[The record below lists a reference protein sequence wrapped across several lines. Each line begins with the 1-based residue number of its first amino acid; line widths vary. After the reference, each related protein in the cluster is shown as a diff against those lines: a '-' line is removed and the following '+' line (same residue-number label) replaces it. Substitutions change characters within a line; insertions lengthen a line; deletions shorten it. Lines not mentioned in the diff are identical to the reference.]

1 MKTGASHQVEIRKA
15 KRRKRRHVRHPISRI
30 DVAPMVGLALIL
42 LIMFLVAGPYLGG
55 AGAGLRGSALQPG
68 GAADASGQTLSI
80 TVKADG
86 TIFLQDGEVAFEDLV
101 PKLRALS
108 ETFGRR
114 QVFVR
119 GDPATPYENVA
130 GVLALV
136 RLAGL
141 DVTLITEP
149 ARQN

>member
-1 MKTGASHQVEIRKA
+1 MGTPQQSESRIA
-15 KRRKRRHVRHPISRI
+15 KRRKRRHVRRPISRI
-30 DVAPMVGLALIL
+30 DVSPMVGLALIL
-42 LIMFLVAGPYLGG
+42 LIMFMVAGPYLSGG
-55 AGAGLRGSALQPG
+55 AGLPSSALQPTG
-68 GAADASGQTLSI
+68 SANAASDTLSI

-86 TIFLQDGEVAFEDLV
+86 KILLQDTEVAFADLV

-108 ETFGRR
+108 ETFGTG

-119 GDPATPYENVA
+119 GDRATPYEDVA
-130 GVLALV
+130 EVLALV

-149 ARQN
+149 VRQP

>member
-1 MKTGASHQVEIRKA
+1 
-15 KRRKRRHVRHPISRI
+15 
-30 DVAPMVGLALIL
+30 MVGLALIL
-42 LIMFLVAGPYLGG
+42 LIMFMVASPYLGG
-55 AGAGLRGSALQPG
+55 TAGFRGSALQPDG
-68 GAADASGQTLSI
+68 SGNAERNALSI

-86 TIFLQDGEVAFEDLV
+86 TIFLQDGEVAFADLV

-108 ETFGRR
+108 ETFGTG

-119 GDPATPYENVA
+119 GDRATPYEDVA
-130 GVLALV
+130 EVLALV

-149 ARQN
+149 VRQP

>member
-1 MKTGASHQVEIRKA
+1 MKTGGPHPSESRKV
-15 KRRKRRHVRHPISRI
+15 KRRKRRHVRRPISRI
-30 DVAPMVGLALIL
+30 DVAPMVGLALVL
-42 LIMFLVAGPYLGG
+42 LIMFMVAGPFLTGG
-55 AGAGLRGSALQPG
+55 VALQPAG
-68 GAADASGQTLSI
+68 GADAERNALSI

-86 TIFLQDGEVAFEDLV
+86 TIFLQDGEVAFADLV

-108 ETFGRR
+108 ETFGTG

-119 GDPATPYENVA
+119 GDRATPYGDVA
-130 GVLALV
+130 EVLALV

-149 ARQN
+149 VRQP

>member
-1 MKTGASHQVEIRKA
+1 MKTCAPQQVETRKA
-15 KRRKRRHVRHPISRI
+15 RRRKRLHVRRPISRI
-30 DVAPMVGLALIL
+30 DVAPLVGLALIL
-42 LIMFLVAGPYLGG
+42 LIIFLVAGPYLGG
-55 AGAGLRGSALQPG
+55 GAGGLPGAALQPAG
-68 GAADASGQTLSI
+68 PDAGAQTLGI

-86 TIFLQDGEVAFEDLV
+86 TIFLQDGEVAFEEVV

-108 ETFGRR
+108 ESFGTR

-119 GDPATPYENVA
+119 GDRATPYEKVA
-130 GVLALV
+130 EILALV

-149 ARQN
+149 VRQP

>member
-1 MKTGASHQVEIRKA
+1 MKTGAPQQIESRKT
-15 KRRKRRHVRHPISRI
+15 KRRKHRHVRRPISRI

-55 AGAGLRGSALQPG
+55 GGGGLPGSALQPTDADG
-68 GAADASGQTLSI
+68 GGQTLSI

-86 TIFLQDGEVAFEDLV
+86 TIFLQDGEVGFEDVV

-108 ETFGRR
+108 ETFGTS

-119 GDPATPYENVA
+119 GDRATPYEKVA
-130 GVLALV
+130 EILALV

-149 ARQN
+149 VRQP

>member
-1 MKTGASHQVEIRKA
+1 MGGSRQSESRIA
-15 KRRKRRHVRHPISRI
+15 KRRKRRHVRRPISRI
-30 DVAPMVGLALIL
+30 DVGPMVGLALIL
-42 LIMFLVAGPYLGG
+42 LIMFMVAGPYLTGS
-55 AGAGLRGSALQPG
+55 AGLPGTALQPTG
-68 GAADASGQTLSI
+68 SANAASDTLSI

-86 TIFLQDGEVAFEDLV
+86 KILLQDSEVSFEDLV

-108 ETFGRR
+108 ETFGTG

-119 GDPATPYENVA
+119 GDRATPYENVA
-130 GVLALV
+130 EVLALV

-149 ARQN
+149 VRQP